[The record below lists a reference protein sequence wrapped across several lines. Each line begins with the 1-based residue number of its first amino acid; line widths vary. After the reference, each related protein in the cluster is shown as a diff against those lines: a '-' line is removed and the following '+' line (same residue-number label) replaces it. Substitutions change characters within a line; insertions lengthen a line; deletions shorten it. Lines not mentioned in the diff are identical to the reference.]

1 MITFGDFQ
9 HGEVERLLQSSQLV
23 DGVTSPVLCYTQPP
37 QTRGNVYPLQAACQN
52 GGQPQAQLPMN
63 GLPPQA
69 APGTSTPSWPQ
80 QHVHEHQNVNCAS
93 HTIQGCSGYVA
104 RAELGTAQDMQQQP
118 ISTNAQQHMEEKILY
133 ASEGANGVGTSMEH
147 QHEQQGTEDAAGSID
162 NAALGDPTRPSVEP
176 AWQYRGRSDASA
188 AVAEAI
194 NIERHIQNFESIL
207 YEKRPTHPSEVQ
219 YVYPRG
225 LLNTGNS
232 CFLNATLQ
240 ALLSSAVLVR
250 ALTYLRA
257 VTTKDLAA
265 QNVSVLDTMIEFL
278 DEFDVV
284 EGILQ
289 GHDAASLIEYTQY
302 QALTPSMFAPVLK
315 KFNSS
320 KIGSAG
326 MQAQEDAQEFLCFL
340 LNELD
345 EVLSIERDAWNAAFL
360 LTEHACMALRVQE
373 LKSIES
379 SAKDREADE
388 LPDADDDD
396 GWEEVGKK
404 NRTSLTRKTEVARS
418 VMHKIFWGEYRSTV
432 KVKSSG
438 VKSSITVEPFLIL
451 PLDLVSGVACG
462 A

>member
-1 MITFGDFQ
+1 MWL
-9 HGEVERLLQSSQLV
+9 R
-23 DGVTSPVLCYTQPP
+23 
-37 QTRGNVYPLQAACQN
+37 PL
-52 GGQPQAQLPMN
+52 
-63 GLPPQA
+63 
-69 APGTSTPSWPQ
+69 
-80 QHVHEHQNVNCAS
+80 
-93 HTIQGCSGYVA
+93 
-104 RAELGTAQDMQQQP
+104 
-118 ISTNAQQHMEEKILY
+118 EK
-133 ASEGANGVGTSMEH
+133 
-147 QHEQQGTEDAAGSID
+147 AGSLK
-162 NAALGDPTRPSVEP
+162 ACYMA
-176 AWQYRGRSDASA
+176 YC
-188 AVAEAI
+188 
-194 NIERHIQNFESIL
+194 RHIQNFESIL